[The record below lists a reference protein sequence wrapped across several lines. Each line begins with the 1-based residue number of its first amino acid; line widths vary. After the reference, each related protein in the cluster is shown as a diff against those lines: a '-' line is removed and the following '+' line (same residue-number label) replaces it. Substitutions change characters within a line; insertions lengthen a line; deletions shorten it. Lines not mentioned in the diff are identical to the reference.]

1 MKQLLIICVLA
12 LALAGC
18 SKKETKVPMV
28 ATETSSAST
37 KCASTA
43 TATMKASTSG
53 ADKPSANPSTQPA
66 ADKGKVAAPNSINS
80 YGDVEIFGFDDD
92 VDDDNDMDRFMEDY
106 DD

>member
-18 SKKETKVPMV
+18 SKKETDTPVTILTPESISV
-28 ATETSSAST
+28 AHDSSAADTTSATSTVNTSTSSST
-37 KCASTA
+37 PSST
-43 TATMKASTSG
+43 
-53 ADKPSANPSTQPA
+53 
-66 ADKGKVAAPNSINS
+66 GKVAPPNSINS

-106 DD
+106 DY